1 MATASPTQLYE
12 RVSEVEA
19 LSRNDHLNGEVLY
32 QVSQEEALSRKT
44 RGEHCER
51 QCWYSHFAARDVCE
65 TFCTSRHEL
74 SSRRTSNL
82 RDQKT
87 SLTPAHGPPSIR
99 VNVDAHSSWIDE
111 NLSGSYNLFG
121 FYNERPVY
129 KVSFILSTKRCKF

>member
-51 QCWYSHFAARDVCE
+51 QCWYSHFAERTVCE
-65 TFCTSRHEL
+65 TFCTSSHSEERGN
-74 SSRRTSNL
+74 SDL
-82 RDQKT
+82 RDQKA
-87 SLTPAHGPPSIR
+87 SLTSMEGR
-99 VNVDAHSSWIDE
+99 
-111 NLSGSYNLFG
+111 YNLLIKSE
-121 FYNERPVY
+121 FY
-129 KVSFILSTKRCKF
+129 LSSIDFHYFKLLHQ

>member
-51 QCWYSHFAARDVCE
+51 QCWYSHFAERTVCE
-65 TFCTSRHEL
+65 TFCTSRHYRLE
-74 SSRRTSNL
+74 SESRL
-82 RDQKT
+82 R
-87 SLTPAHGPPSIR
+87 
-99 VNVDAHSSWIDE
+99 
-111 NLSGSYNLFG
+111 
-121 FYNERPVY
+121 
-129 KVSFILSTKRCKF
+129 VSVIYSKNSDI

>member
-51 QCWYSHFAARDVCE
+51 QCWYSHFAERTVCE
-65 TFCTSRHEL
+65 TFCTSRHQL
-74 SSRRTSNL
+74 SSKQTQVYRLESENERLENSEERSNRDL
-82 RDQKT
+82 RVQKT
-87 SLTPAHGPPSIR
+87 S
-99 VNVDAHSSWIDE
+99 SSME
-111 NLSGSYNLFG
+111 ERYNLLIKSE
-121 FYNERPVY
+121 FY
-129 KVSFILSTKRCKF
+129 VSSNSLLIFNYSKLLRE

>member
-51 QCWYSHFAARDVCE
+51 QCWYSPFAERTVCE
-65 TFCTSRHEL
+65 TFCRLESENERLEN
-74 SSRRTSNL
+74 SEERGNSDL
-82 RDQKT
+82 RDQKA
-87 SLTPAHGPPSIR
+87 SLTSIEER
-99 VNVDAHSSWIDE
+99 
-111 NLSGSYNLFG
+111 YNLLIKSE
-121 FYNERPVY
+121 FY
-129 KVSFILSTKRCKF
+129 LSSIDFHYFKLLHQ